1 MGKSKFLPIFTN
13 SFDIVE
19 ISRGEPRNVSLTDV
33 EVSELALKFFQ
44 RLDAARSRSAYGL

>member
-1 MGKSKFLPIFTN
+1 MGKRKFLPIFTN
-13 SFDIVE
+13 PFDIVE